1 MFSDAEVAKSFSLSK
16 AKYMHHINYG
26 LGLHFKE
33 KLIKTVTVFPYFS
46 LSLDETLNGKLQEHQ
61 QDCHVDYIGMMIEN
75 KYAQDTLLFLRFLSA
90 QNIFNF
96 QWIDSIQTRKVLKLL
111 GENQNGK
118 EYDSLI
124 NIGSCGSHVYDTF

>member
-75 KYAQDTLLFLRFLSA
+75 KYAQDTLLFFE
-90 QNIFNF
+90 IFKCTKH
-96 QWIDSIQTRKVLKLL
+96 IQFSMDRLNT
-111 GENQNGK
+111 N
-118 EYDSLI
+118 
-124 NIGSCGSHVYDTF
+124 